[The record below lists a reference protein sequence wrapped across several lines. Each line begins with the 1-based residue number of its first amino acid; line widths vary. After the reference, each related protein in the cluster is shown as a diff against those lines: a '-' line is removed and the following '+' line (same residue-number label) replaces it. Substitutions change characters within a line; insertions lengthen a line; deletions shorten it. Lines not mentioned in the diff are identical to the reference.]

1 MDQSENRDREMG
13 GRLLKMEA
21 LALCLFSAG
30 LLICVFTGKSIL
42 LAMMFG
48 YVLFF
53 GYGLVRHHSAG
64 EMVRC
69 SLGGIR
75 TVKNILITF
84 LLIGMI
90 TAIWRGS
97 GTIALLVCEASRFC
111 SPSAILLVTFLMCCL
126 ISVLTGTS
134 FGSAATMGVICVTIA
149 DSMGVPIFYTG
160 GAVLAGVFFGDRCSP
175 MSTSALLVSELTKTD
190 IFRNIGKMVR
200 TSLVPFVL
208 TCLIYWKLGQAYT
221 AETGSVAIRAVLESY
236 YHLSLVTLLPALI
249 VIVFSVL
256 RQNVKITLLV
266 SSICG
271 ILIAGVVQ
279 HLSLAQLVHLCV
291 FGFSAESAEV
301 AAFMDGGGLISMTR
315 VFLIVCISSCY
326 AGIFKETHFLDH
338 LQDGIARLAGKVT
351 PYGAV
356 LITSVVTSAIACNQ
370 TLSIMLTHQLCEP
383 VVKDR
388 EELAINLENTAVV
401 IAPLIPWSIAG
412 AVPLATVGAPESCL
426 ITAVYLY
433 LIPLWNFA
441 VQAVH
446 HHSQHASGN
455 A

>member
-1 MDQSENRDREMG
+1 
-13 GRLLKMEA
+13 MEA
-21 LALCLFSAG
+21 IALGLFSAG
-30 LLICVFTGKSIL
+30 LLACVFTGKSIL

-53 GYGLVRHHSAG
+53 GYGIVRHHSAG
-64 EMVRC
+64 QMVRC

-134 FGSAATMGVICVTIA
+134 FGSTATMGVICVTIA
-149 DSMGVPIFYTG
+149 NSMGVPIFYTG

-190 IFRNIGKMVR
+190 IFKNIGKMVK
-200 TSLVPFVL
+200 TSVVPFVL
-208 TCLIYWKLGQAYT
+208 TCLIYWKLGQTYT
-221 AETGSVAIRAVLESY
+221 SGAGSIAIEEILRSY
-236 YHLSLVTLLPALI
+236 YDLSWVVVLPAVI
-249 VIVFSVL
+249 VILFSVFK
-256 RQNVKITLLV
+256 QNVKITLLV
-266 SSICG
+266 SSLSG
-271 ILIAGVVQ
+271 ILIAGFVQ
-279 HLSLAQLVHLCV
+279 HLAPAQIVHLCV

-301 AAFMDGGGLISMTR
+301 ATFMNGGGLLSMTR

-338 LQDGIARLAGKVT
+338 LQDGILRLGEKIT
-351 PYGAV
+351 PFGAI
-356 LITSVVTSAIACNQ
+356 LLTSVVTSAIACNQ
-370 TLSIMLTHQLCEP
+370 TLSIMLTHQLCGP
-383 VVKDR
+383 VVENQ
-388 EELAINLENTAVV
+388 EELAIDLENTAVV
-401 IAPLIPWSIAG
+401 VAPLIPWSIAG

-433 LIPLWNFA
+433 LIPLWNLA
-441 VQAVH
+441 VQAMQYRSRH
-446 HHSQHASGN
+446 DRSRYASGN
-455 A
+455 E